1 MNCYAVVISKI
12 KMAKKTKEETKNKEE
27 KEAKSVPSVSNQI
40 ADNKITSDILSRAL
54 PELTEE
60 QKKEIEDK
68 IKEVEK
74 KVKKFEK
81 VALEKFKNYI
91 LGISVL
97 PPEKKDQ
104 KEINV
109 VIVVDDSDSK
119 TMSKKEL
126 QDKITN
132 ILTEIGKKD
141 NIIPQVILTTEM
153 WQACYD
159 GDYRYLQTIALST
172 PFFDTG
178 VIGAVKISEIHK
190 NMVLKKFDKY
200 IVSYVAVGGLFSGRG
215 NEKSDIDVFIVVD
228 DTDVKRMTRTELV
241 ERLRAIVYQMAYD
254 AAAITGV
261 KRQLHVQTYLLT
273 DFWDILRDSASPV
286 IFTFLRDGIPLYDR
300 GIYMPWKNLLDM
312 GRIKPSREAISKFNT
327 SGDQFFDTAKRKL
340 LRIGVE
346 DLYYSVLNPAQ
357 SALMMKGFAPPTHK
371 ETGRL
376 VREVFVEKEKVLEPK
391 YADIL
396 DEMIA
401 RFKKWEYAELN
412 DLSGKEVDQ
421 IMQDAELFRKRFDKL
436 FTQIESA
443 SDKETIVL
451 IYDQTVAAARE
462 AMAGMGGERDVA
474 EPKILAQFK
483 KLLVDSG
490 KIPEATY
497 LRLERVVTAK
507 KDFDSEK
514 IKKSDIET
522 AERESR
528 LFIRGVIDFLQRS
541 QLREKESK
549 TLRVKHHKGFAD
561 IVVLEDRIYVVHEN
575 EVKVADIDKNG
586 KPGKFKSSDFESM
599 EKDVQSKKKIA
610 TLSSAIIDHL
620 KDHFGSDLELLV

>member
-159 GDYRYLQTIALST
+159 GNYQYLQTVALST
-172 PFFDTG
+172 PFYDTG
-178 VIGAVKISEIHK
+178 VVGAVKISEVHK

-200 IVSYVAVGGLFSGRG
+200 IVSYVAVGGLFTGKG
-215 NEKSDIDVFIVVD
+215 NEKSDIDVFIIVD
-228 DTDVKRMTRTELV
+228 DTDVKKMTRTELI
-241 ERLRAIVYQMAYD
+241 ERLRAIVYQMGFD
-254 AAAITGV
+254 AAALTGV
-261 KRQLHVQTYLLT
+261 KRQLHIQTYLLT
-273 DFWDILRDSASPV
+273 DFWDILKDSASPV
-286 IFTFLRDGIPLYDR
+286 IFTFLRDGIPFYDR
-300 GIYMPWKNLLDM
+300 GIYMPWKNLLEM
-312 GRIKPSREAISKFNT
+312 GRVRPSREAIRKFNE
-327 SGDQFFDTAKRKL
+327 SGDHFYDSAKKKL

-346 DLYYSVLNPAQ
+346 DAYYAVLNPAQ
-357 SALMMKGFAPPTHK
+357 AALMMKGFAPPTHK

-376 VREVFVEKEKVLEPK
+376 VREVFVEKEKVLESK

-396 DEMIA
+396 EEMIK
-401 RFKKWEYAELN
+401 RFKAWEYGELN
-412 DLSGKEVDQ
+412 DLSGKEVEK
-421 IMQDAELFRKRFDKL
+421 IMKDCELFRKRIDKL
-436 FTQIESA
+436 YKQIEIE
-443 SDKETIVL
+443 SDKETTLTIFE
-451 IYDQTVAAARE
+451 QTMGAARE
-462 AMAGMGGERDVA
+462 AIEISGG
-474 EPKILAQFK
+474 PKGVDNDNLLKVFK
-483 KLLVDSG
+483 EHLIDSG
-490 KIPEATY
+490 KLPQALY
-497 LRLERVVTAK
+497 KRLEIIAKAK
-507 KDFDSEK
+507 KEFDKEK
-514 IKKSDIET
+514 ISNTDVDT
-522 AERESR
+522 AHRESR
-528 LFIRGVIDFLQRS
+528 LFIRSMIDFFQRTE
-541 QLREKESK
+541 LREREKK
-549 TLRVKHHKGFAD
+549 TIRVKHEKGFAE
-561 IVVLEDRIYVVHEN
+561 VVLLED
-575 EVKVADIDKNG
+575 KVFIIDGNNIQVAHITKEG
-586 KPGKFKSSDFESM
+586 KLGKAMASSREEMESELKKSKTVM
-599 EKDVQSKKKIA
+599 K
-610 TLSSAIIDHL
+610 LSSKLLSAL
-620 KDHFGSDLELLV
+620 EELLGSDLELMV